1 MLEAVTEFAATLVN
15 PLAGAAVMALAFAL
29 ARPGRVRVAAALAG
43 LLMAVPNLLAAPDD
57 GPWWRALAPFPAA
70 VAACLLQAEL
80 CLVFLLPAW
89 RLARALAYHAR
100 LRLRLLLRRLDA
112 WAGR

>member
-1 MLEAVTEFAATLVN
+1 MLEAVAEFAATLVN
-15 PLAGAAVMALAFAL
+15 PIVGAAVVTLAFAL
-29 ARPGRVRVAAALAG
+29 ARPGRVRVAAALVG

-89 RLARALAYHAR
+89 RLARALASHAR
-100 LRLRLLLRRLDA
+100 LRLRLLRRRLDA